1 MNLLIIDYTQKEIMK
16 RDLIFLTGFMAS
28 GKSTIG
34 PILANTIG
42 WDFLDLDKVIEEKA
56 NKKIVEIF
64 KEYGEEYFRKLE
76 SQTLKEL
83 TKLSKHVIS
92 LGGGTIESEDNLNQM
107 KKSGILV
114 YLETS
119 PEAAYRRLRFKRDR
133 PALLFD
139 DNEPT
144 KEEFLNRIN
153 TILNRRLKYYN
164 QADLKI
170 NTDNKPVGIT
180 VDKLVKIL
188 RKDFHIEEN

>member
-1 MNLLIIDYTQKEIMK
+1 MK
-16 RDLIFLTGFMAS
+16 KDLIFLTGFMAS
-28 GKSTIG
+28 GKSTVG

-42 WDFLDLDKVIEEKA
+42 WEFLDLDKVIEQKV
-56 NKKIVEIF
+56 NKKIVDIF
-64 KEYGEEYFRKLE
+64 KDEGEFYFRELE
-76 SQTLKEL
+76 SETLKEL
-83 TKLSKHVIS
+83 TKLSRHVIS
-92 LGGGTIESEDNLNQM
+92 LGGGTIESEENLSQIKEN
-107 KKSGILV
+107 GILI

-139 DNEPT
+139 NNEPT

-164 QADLKI
+164 QADLKM
-170 NTDNKPVGIT
+170 NTDNKPIGIT

-188 RKDFHIEEN
+188 RKDFHIEENWS

>member
-1 MNLLIIDYTQKEIMK
+1 MK
-16 RDLIFLTGFMAS
+16 KDLIFLTGFMAS

-42 WDFLDLDKVIEEKA
+42 WEFLDLDKVIEQKV
-56 NKKIVEIF
+56 NKKIVDIF
-64 KEYGEEYFRKLE
+64 KDEGEEYFRKLE
-76 SQTLKEL
+76 SETLKEL
-83 TKLSKHVIS
+83 TKLSGYVIS
-92 LGGGTIESEDNLNQM
+92 LGGGTIESEENLSQIKQN
-107 KKSGILV
+107 GILI

-133 PALLFD
+133 PALLFNE
-139 DNEPT
+139 NEPT

-164 QADLKI
+164 QADLKM
-170 NTDNKPVGIT
+170 NTDNKPIGIT